1 MADSLLRVVMA
12 ASNNG
17 YRARLADSA
26 VSGTIAATTFTATPM
41 NTTIY
46 DPLAMATVANPAK
59 ITVDVD
65 GYYIAVMRTS
75 YLGNVDGT
83 RMIAGL
89 WVNRQG
95 GGFTETVRGSDI
107 SGGGI
112 SVVAMPTCGLLK
124 LLGGDAV
131 EAVIFTTTGA
141 STTAGVSTLNTL
153 ELVFVGPS

>member
-1 MADSLLRVVMA
+1 MADSLLRVAMA

-17 YRARLADSA
+17 YRAKIHDSV
-26 VSGTIAATTFTATPM
+26 VSGAITASTFTALPE
-41 NTTIY
+41 NTTDY
-46 DPLAMATVANPAK
+46 DPLTMATIANPAK

-65 GYYIAVMRTS
+65 GYYIAAMRTS

-83 RMIAGL
+83 RMMAGL

-95 GGFTETVRGSDI
+95 GGLTETVRGSDI

-112 SVVAMPTCGLLK
+112 SVVAMQTCGLLK